1 MSEPVEESTESGTHL
16 RILQAA
22 AHLFR
27 FKGYEATTLRGI
39 AAECGLKAGSIYYH
53 FSSKDEILAEVL
65 DFGIRQLLV
74 HVTRAVEE
82 AEDQS
87 PVGRIRAALCSH
99 LRRSLEFDDF
109 TATNIRVFSQAPAE
123 IQEQAKVERRRY
135 EELWKSL
142 FQAAQ
147 KSGDIRKDVD
157 LSIARLFLIGGMSW
171 TLEWY
176 RPGGAS
182 ATEIADKFAD
192 LLCHGMLDST
202 RG

>member
-1 MSEPVEESTESGTHL
+1 MAEPAQDSEESGTQL

-65 DFGIRQLLV
+65 DFGIQQLLQNV
-74 HVTRAVEE
+74 RSAVED
-82 AEDQS
+82 AGDQA
-87 PVGRIRAALCSH
+87 PQARIRQAIRTH
-99 LRRSLEFDDF
+99 LKCSLEFGDF
-109 TATNIRVFSQAPAE
+109 TATNIRVYSQAPRE
-123 IQEQAKVERRRY
+123 IQERALVARRRY
-135 EELWKSL
+135 EDYWKGL
-142 FQAAQ
+142 FTAAQ
-147 KSGDIRKDVD
+147 EAGEIRPDID
-157 LSIARLFLIGGMSW
+157 LSIARLFLFGGMSW

-182 ATEIADKFAD
+182 ATQLADAFAD
-192 LLCHGMLDST
+192 MLFHGMT
-202 RG
+202 PKTGN